1 MSEAKNEYPPAPGSA
16 IQETML
22 RILVK
27 RGQTQVAGY
36 GRAKW
41 LSAARALVRR
51 GLAFTYR
58 TGHYCPDEAGKQWV
72 KDHPQNKALHVHP
85 GREKRLA

>member
-1 MSEAKNEYPPAPGSA
+1 MSEAANEEYPRPPGSA

-58 TGHYCPDEAGKQWV
+58 TGFYCPDEAGKKWV
-72 KDHPQNKALHVHP
+72 ADHPPNAAGQTPSEAK
-85 GREKRLA
+85 